1 MPSPESRSRA
11 LPRPRAMR
19 RDAAAA
25 VGPPGSRRLSL
36 SVVIAAAGDGDRDG
50 ERLTGC
56 LAALASAPQRGID
69 LEVLVVGGGPSA
81 AGVVGAA
88 GARWIAAGGSRGARL
103 AAGARAAT
111 GEWLLL
117 LRPDTVL
124 EPGWD
129 ATLMVFAHDERNRE
143 RGAVYAY
150 RAEGGDAAARRA
162 ERAVRFRNRW
172 LGLPSGAQGL
182 AIRRRFLVHLGGV
195 PDLERG
201 EDLVLAR
208 RLELGRLTLFD
219 VGARSRP
226 AAGIATRLGG
236 AFRLLLFLLRV
247 PPRWLQRLGD

>member
-1 MPSPESRSRA
+1 MPEKPEPASRR

-36 SVVIAAAGDGDRDG
+36 SVVIPAGGDG
-50 ERLTGC
+50 ERLAAC
-56 LAALASAPQRGID
+56 LAALASAPRRGID
-69 LEVLVVGGGPSA
+69 LEILVVDA
-81 AGVVGAA
+81 AGSAETRGIAAAA
-88 GARWIAAGGSRGARL
+88 GARVVDSAGSRGARF
-103 AAGARAAT
+103 AAGAKAAT

-117 LRPDTVL
+117 LRPETVL

-143 RGAVYAY
+143 RGAVYAF
-150 RAEGGDAAARRA
+150 RAEGGGAAGRRA

-172 LGLPSGAQGL
+172 LGLPSGAQGM

-195 PDLERG
+195 PDLDRG

-208 RLELGRLTLFD
+208 RLGLGRLTLFD
-219 VGARSRP
+219 VGALVPP
-226 AAGIATRLGG
+226 AGG
-236 AFRLLLFLLRV
+236 SALVGALRLLLFLLRL

>member
-1 MPSPESRSRA
+1 MPETSEPRSRA

-19 RDAAAA
+19 RDDAAA

-36 SVVIAAAGDGDRDG
+36 SVVIPAGTDEGRLAA
-50 ERLTGC
+50 C
-56 LAALASAPQRGID
+56 LAALSSAPGRGIE
-69 LEVLVVGGGPSA
+69 LEILVVGDAVPASRAVAA
-81 AGVVGAA
+81 AG
-88 GARWIAAGGSRGARL
+88 GARLLDAAGSRGARL
-103 AAGARAAT
+103 AAGVRAAT

-117 LRPDTVL
+117 LRPETVL

-143 RGAVYAY
+143 RGAVYSY
-150 RAEGGDAAARRA
+150 RAEGEAGAARRA
-162 ERAVRFRNRW
+162 ELAVRFRNRW

-182 AIRRRFLVHLGGV
+182 AIRRRFLAHLGGV

-208 RLELGRLTLFD
+208 RLGPGRLTLFD
-219 VGARSRP
+219 VGARAHP
-226 AAGIATRLGG
+226 TQGAAARLGG
-236 AFRLLLFLLRV
+236 ALRLLLFIMRV